1 MNDNVKVE
9 LLLKIQ
15 NRVNNIFNKC
25 DKIID
30 LLNLNDSLNIEKVGS
45 NYKIFIDEQKFD
57 FAIAMEPSGDV
68 FPLPLILAAHMTSL
82 ICPVYSM
89 A

>member
-45 NYKIFIDEQKFD
+45 NYIDFN
-57 FAIAMEPSGDV
+57 IGYR
-68 FPLPLILAAHMTSL
+68 LN
-82 ICPVYSM
+82 
-89 A
+89 